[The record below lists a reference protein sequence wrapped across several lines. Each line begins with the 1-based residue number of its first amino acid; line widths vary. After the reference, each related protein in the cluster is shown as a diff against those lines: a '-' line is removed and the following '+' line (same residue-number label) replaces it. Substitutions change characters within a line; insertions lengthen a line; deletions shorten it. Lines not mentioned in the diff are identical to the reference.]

1 MHLHRNE
8 LKDRALSLWTKY
20 TVAGTSF
27 TSVSPCSLLSAS
39 DRSNSWLLR
48 VHHALPALVRRRRPR
63 HRLFPRV
70 SRAGPEALDRR
81 RVLLYAPAR
90 PGVLSQSGPSL
101 EVVRPPFPFR
111 MRADAHGAHSYKRTY
126 MPSSYHIAQEIQKYN
141 IPDYRPR
148 QEQCVP
154 FPRACRLLTPPRGQV
169 PKGDQ
174 EGARRPA
181 HAAQSRLCVQ
191 PDGEPGAPGP
201 VTPDSRVRHVK
212 VGRAPVGVLIR
223 AVPFILFGRCTDRC
237 TLVVL
242 MILMPSCHSVCAGD
256 GLDERCNW
264 RELN

>member
-154 FPRACRLLTPPRGQV
+154 SLARACRLLTPPRTGSKRRSRRCA
-169 PKGDQ
+169 PSSACGAIAGLRSARRRTR
-174 EGARRPA
+174 GARTS
-181 HAAQSRLCVQ
+181 HASFARTTRQSRTRARRGIDSGGSFYTLWTVHGQMYSSCSNDTHAILPLCV
-191 PDGEPGAPGP
+191 
-201 VTPDSRVRHVK
+201 R
-212 VGRAPVGVLIR
+212 
-223 AVPFILFGRCTDRC
+223 
-237 TLVVL
+237 
-242 MILMPSCHSVCAGD
+242 
-256 GLDERCNW
+256 W
-264 RELN
+264 RRTW

>member
-111 MRADAHGAHSYKRTY
+111 MRADAHGRTATSARTC
-126 MPSSYHIAQEIQKYN
+126 PRRTTSRRRFNSTTSPTTGRGRNSA
-141 IPDYRPR
+141 YRS
-148 QEQCVP
+148 
-154 FPRACRLLTPPRGQV
+154 RA
-169 PKGDQ
+169 
-174 EGARRPA
+174 
-181 HAAQSRLCVQ
+181 
-191 PDGEPGAPGP
+191 
-201 VTPDSRVRHVK
+201 RV
-212 VGRAPVGVLIR
+212 A
-223 AVPFILFGRCTDRC
+223 C
-237 TLVVL
+237 
-242 MILMPSCHSVCAGD
+242 
-256 GLDERCNW
+256 
-264 RELN
+264 